1 MTNPAFTRPL
11 RNPTTLHTTA
21 QVDQRVDQH
30 VARAGYALPPTAGPN
45 AAVLARGRG
54 AGYRSDLSGYGATSA
69 ATLPRLD
76 WSVFHAI
83 NAGAATR
90 DWLEDPVTLFGGVAV
105 TLYAVATIGL
115 WFLARPYGELK
126 WKLACASALFGAA
139 VAMLANQVITR
150 IWDRPRPYVT
160 HPASDHLLAAPSP
173 DPSFPSDHAAA
184 AFAIAFGVLA
194 FSRRGG
200 LVFLPAA
207 TLIGLSRIALGMHYP
222 SDVVAGACVGWAAA
236 MLVTG
241 LGRKWILRVV
251 VRLSSVSDRLLRPL
265 WDRLPWLRAPT

>member
-1 MTNPAFTRPL
+1 LVSSSGGRRELCRFTVPPWTHRIAL
-11 RNPTTLHTTA
+11 ARLDD
-21 QVDQRVDQH
+21 VDDGFAKPVRSQLVVRQRV
-30 VARAGYALPPTAGPN
+30 
-45 AAVLARGRG
+45 
-54 AGYRSDLSGYGATSA
+54 TSA

-83 NAGAATR
+83 NAGVATR
-90 DWLEDPVTLFGGVAV
+90 DWLEDPVTQLGGLAV
-105 TLYAVATIGL
+105 TLYALATIGL

-126 WKLACASALFGAA
+126 WKLACASALVAAA
-139 VAMLANQVITR
+139 VAMLGNQVISR
-150 IWDRPRPYVT
+150 IWDRPRPYET
-160 HPASDHLLAAPSP
+160 HGASDLLSAPSP

-200 LVFLPAA
+200 LGFLAAA

-222 SDVVAGACVGWAAA
+222 SDVVAGALVGWAAA

-241 LGRKWILRVV
+241 LGRKWIERGV
-251 VRLSSVSDRLLRPL
+251 VRLSRVSDRLLRPV
-265 WDRLPWLRAPT
+265 WDRLSVRRPLT